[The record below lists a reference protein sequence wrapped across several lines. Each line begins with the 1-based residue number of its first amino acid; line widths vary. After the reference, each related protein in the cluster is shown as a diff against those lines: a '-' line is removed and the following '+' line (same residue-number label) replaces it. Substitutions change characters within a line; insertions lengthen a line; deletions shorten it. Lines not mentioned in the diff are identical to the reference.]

1 MTKTI
6 TFKEAAFIFVTMLG
20 IIGVSV
26 IYLGLSPIVPIILTL
41 ALLILWGK
49 WRRHSWQ
56 NIHDGIQEGV
66 ATGIIPMLIFLLIG
80 ALIASWIAAGIIPAM
95 MVVGFKLVNVN
106 YFIPSAFVVCA
117 IIGTSIGS
125 AFTTASTV
133 GLALMGMGISLGF
146 NPALLAGAIISGAV
160 FGDKMSPL
168 SDTTNLA
175 AAVAGTDLFKHIKNM
190 MWTTV
195 PAFILSLILFFIL
208 GNQTHATQGT
218 AEINLLI
225 DTLKSEFHIGWFSAI
240 PILLMVGSSLLKM
253 PAIATLLLNIS
264 VSIGLYVIQSPSAT
278 IKQIAT
284 IIEQGFVAETGVE
297 NLDALL
303 SRGGLNSMLG
313 SIALI
318 LLTLSLGGLL
328 MKFGII
334 EALMA
339 PLAER
344 LTSPTSLISATVIGG
359 ILANVLIGEQYLSI
373 ILPGK
378 AMKPSFD
385 KSSLDPTA
393 LSRALEDS
401 GTVFNTLIPWGVS
414 GVFMAATLGVPTLV
428 YLPFCF
434 FNLLSPILSIASGVT
449 GIGLSEKDPIRA

>member
-1 MTKTI
+1 
-6 TFKEAAFIFVTMLG
+6 
-20 IIGVSV
+20 
-26 IYLGLSPIVPIILTL
+26 
-41 ALLILWGK
+41 
-49 WRRHSWQ
+49 
-56 NIHDGIQEGV
+56 
-66 ATGIIPMLIFLLIG
+66 
-80 ALIASWIAAGIIPAM
+80 
-95 MVVGFKLVNVN
+95 
-106 YFIPSAFVVCA
+106 
-117 IIGTSIGS
+117 
-125 AFTTASTV
+125 
-133 GLALMGMGISLGF
+133 
-146 NPALLAGAIISGAV
+146 
-160 FGDKMSPL
+160 
-168 SDTTNLA
+168 
-175 AAVAGTDLFKHIKNM
+175 M

-334 EALMA
+334 EALMGSFS
-339 PLAER
+339 R
-344 LTSPTSLISATVIGG
+344 KINIS
-359 ILANVLIGEQYLSI
+359 N
-373 ILPGK
+373 
-378 AMKPSFD
+378 
-385 KSSLDPTA
+385 
-393 LSRALEDS
+393 
-401 GTVFNTLIPWGVS
+401 
-414 GVFMAATLGVPTLV
+414 
-428 YLPFCF
+428 
-434 FNLLSPILSIASGVT
+434 
-449 GIGLSEKDPIRA
+449 